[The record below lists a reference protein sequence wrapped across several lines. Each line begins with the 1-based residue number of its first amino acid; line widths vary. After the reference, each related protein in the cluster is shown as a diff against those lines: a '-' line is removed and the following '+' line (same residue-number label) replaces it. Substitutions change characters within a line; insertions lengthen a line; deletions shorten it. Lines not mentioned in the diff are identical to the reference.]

1 MTDILKPTVLYLDDE
16 SINLRLFNLSFKNNY
31 TITTS
36 NSGEEALELLNS
48 NVFDIIISEQRM
60 PGISGTEFMIEAK
73 KKNHH
78 SLNLFY
84 LLDIQIL
91 KH

>member
-73 KKNHH
+73 KK
-78 SLNLFY
+78 
-84 LLDIQIL
+84 ITIP
-91 KH
+91 